1 MLNCSFFSTESS
13 GSNVGELVFNSCEI
27 FGTNI
32 KGLKTD
38 LEEKVLSWYVR
49 YKNIHHCST
58 SSMIPCGFYSFITH

>member
-27 FGTNI
+27 FGTNM

-38 LEEKVLSWYVR
+38 LEEKVLSWYVQ
-49 YKNIHHCST
+49 YKNI
-58 SSMIPCGFYSFITH
+58 